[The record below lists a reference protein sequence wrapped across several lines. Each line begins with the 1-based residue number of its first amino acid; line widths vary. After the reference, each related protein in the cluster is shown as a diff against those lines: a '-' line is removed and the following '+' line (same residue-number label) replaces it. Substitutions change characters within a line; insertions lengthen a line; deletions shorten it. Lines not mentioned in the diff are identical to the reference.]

1 MKPLRFSCRP
11 FFWKDMLSARYTVS
25 TFVTTALVKLNM
37 NVVSSDQ
44 TPSTI
49 YTGRKAKTGNSE
61 ALRFEQA
68 FFRSHPEFSDRVT
81 AQVIAPGCMLVIAE
95 PNDEIESAEEDPIIS
110 AFLAFIAKDMPEHI
124 TDLDSSLLQQMEN
137 LVGHI
142 EIDPHEDL
150 GDESLL

>member
-1 MKPLRFSCRP
+1 MAGLISG
-11 FFWKDMLSARYTVS
+11 
-25 TFVTTALVKLNM
+25 
-37 NVVSSDQ
+37 Q
-44 TPSTI
+44 TPTSTV
-49 YTGRKAKTGNSE
+49 YTGRKTKTGNSD

-68 FFRSHPEFSDRVT
+68 LFRSHPEFSDRVT

-95 PNDEIESAEEDPIIS
+95 PNDEIESAEEDPVIS

-124 TDLDSSLLQQMEN
+124 TELDSSLLQQMEN